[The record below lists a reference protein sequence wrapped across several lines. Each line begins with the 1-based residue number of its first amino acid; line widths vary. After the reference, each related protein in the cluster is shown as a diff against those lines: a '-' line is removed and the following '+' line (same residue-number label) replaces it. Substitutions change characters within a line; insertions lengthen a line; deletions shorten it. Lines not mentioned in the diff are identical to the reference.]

1 LDLRAP
7 GGKGLLMSVVA
18 DVIIALRMGYDIG
31 VGDKGDAPGLVERYT
46 QHVDV
51 SKRVVVA
58 KVRERACR
66 LVS

>member
-1 LDLRAP
+1 
-7 GGKGLLMSVVA
+7 MSVVA

-31 VGDKGDAPGLVERYT
+31 VGDKWDALGLVERYT